1 MQSQDAANPCEPSFS
16 FIKVNNEGLHSSWD
30 GARVGAGR
38 KVAFTRGKQVCIPAD
53 LVIRYIK
60 GKSTIFEH
68 DAWELCRL
76 SFIEWVY
83 VVAFESVT

>member
-16 FIKVNNEGLHSSWD
+16 FIFVSMF
-30 GARVGAGR
+30 GR
-38 KVAFTRGKQVCIPAD
+38 KPSAARAGACGRGAAREQVPL

-76 SFIEWVY
+76 SFIEGV
-83 VVAFESVT
+83 